1 MNGSLSVF
9 KSISSQVSL
18 DQYATSNTK
27 VLTVMRAVV
36 QRVSSASVEVEGS
49 TVGQIERGLLVFLGV
64 GQGDGRKEITW
75 MAEKVASLRIFQ
87 DEDGKMNRSLVDTQG
102 SALVVS
108 QFTLYGDCRKGR
120 RPSFIQAAAP
130 EEANQLYEEFVA
142 ELRGHGIQVATGT
155 FQATMR
161 VASVNEGPITMLID
175 SEKRF

>member
-1 MNGSLSVF
+1 
-9 KSISSQVSL
+9 
-18 DQYATSNTK
+18 
-27 VLTVMRAVV
+27 MRAVI
-36 QRVSSASVEVEGS
+36 QRVSSASVEVEG
-49 TVGQIERGLLVFLGV
+49 TIVGQIDQGLLVFLGV
-64 GQGDGRKEITW
+64 GQGDGRKEVTW
-75 MAEKVASLRIFQ
+75 MADKIATLRIFQ
-87 DEDGKMNRSLVDTQG
+87 DDDGKMNRSLVETGG

-130 EEANQLYEEFVA
+130 DEANRLYEEFVA

-161 VASVNEGPITMLID
+161 VASINEGPITMLID